1 MKQNLLQIAVT
12 AAPDTAE
19 DTLSAGKMYEHNAT
33 ALVFILDESL
43 ILPEYRYY
51 AEFVTVS
58 GTART
63 AYLTPD

>member
-33 ALVFILDESL
+33 ALV
-43 ILPEYRYY
+43 
-51 AEFVTVS
+51 
-58 GTART
+58 
-63 AYLTPD
+63 